1 MCYSKE
7 ARKRASYFSAKQ
19 GFYLIAA
26 IVNAVV
32 VILGGLLGLALGGRL
47 KEQHTKTIVAAL
59 GICTIVIGITSAID
73 TSNILIVII
82 CLVLG
87 TIAGELLQIEHRLD
101 TLGDWLKS
109 KVAKNGGGRFTEG
122 FVTASLLF
130 CVGSMAIMGSFDA
143 GLRGDYNTI
152 FAKSA
157 LDCVMAVTFA
167 ATMGV
172 GVLFAGASVLVYQG
186 ALTLLASLV
195 EPYLS
200 TPVVVEM
207 SAVGGVMLI
216 GTGMNILGLT
226 KERIKIGNMLPA
238 IVLPV
243 LWFPIAEW
251 VTGLL
256 G

>member
-1 MCYSKE
+1 MCGPLI
-7 ARKRASYFSAKQ
+7 FSAKQ
-19 GFYLIAA
+19 GYNLIAA

-32 VILGGLLGLALGGRL
+32 VVLGGLLGLALGGRL
-47 KEQHTKTIVAAL
+47 QERHTQTIVAAL
-59 GICTIVIGITSAID
+59 GICTVVIGITSAID

-82 CLVLG
+82 CLVIG
-87 TIAGELLQIEHRLD
+87 TILGELLQIEHRLD
-101 TLGDWLKS
+101 TLGDWLKA

-172 GVLFAGASVLVYQG
+172 GVLFAGASVLIYQG
-186 ALTLLASLV
+186 VLTLLAALV

-200 TPVVVEM
+200 APVIVEM

-226 KERIKIGNMLPA
+226 KERIKVGNMLPA

-243 LWFPIAEW
+243 FWFPIAEW
-251 VTGLL
+251 VAGLI

>member
-1 MCYSKE
+1 M
-7 ARKRASYFSAKQ
+7 
-19 GFYLIAA
+19 IAA
-26 IVNAVV
+26 VVNAIVV
-32 VILGGLLGLALGGRL
+32 VLGGLLGLLLGGRL
-47 KEQHTKTIVAAL
+47 KEHHTKTIVAAL
-59 GICTIVIGITSAID
+59 GICTMVIGITGAIV

-82 CLVLG
+82 CLVVG
-87 TIAGELLQIEHRLD
+87 TIIGELLKIEHHLD

-172 GVLFAGASVLVYQG
+172 GVLFSGATVLIYQG
-186 ALTLLASLV
+186 ALTLLAGLV

-200 TPVVVEM
+200 AEVIVEM
-207 SAVGGVMLI
+207 SAVGGVMII

-226 KERIKIGNMLPA
+226 KERIKVGNMLPA
-238 IVLPV
+238 IALPI
-243 LWFPIAEW
+243 LWFA
-251 VTGLL
+251 VSNFLK
-256 G
+256 

>member
-1 MCYSKE
+1 
-7 ARKRASYFSAKQ
+7 
-19 GFYLIAA
+19 
-26 IVNAVV
+26 
-32 VILGGLLGLALGGRL
+32 
-47 KEQHTKTIVAAL
+47 
-59 GICTIVIGITSAID
+59 
-73 TSNILIVII
+73 
-82 CLVLG
+82 
-87 TIAGELLQIEHRLD
+87 
-101 TLGDWLKS
+101 
-109 KVAKNGGGRFTEG
+109 
-122 FVTASLLF
+122 
-130 CVGSMAIMGSFDA
+130 MAIMGSFDA

-251 VTGLL
+251 VTRLL

>member
-1 MCYSKE
+1 M
-7 ARKRASYFSAKQ
+7 
-19 GFYLIAA
+19 IAA
-26 IVNAVV
+26 IVNAIV
-32 VILGGLLGLALGGRL
+32 VILGGLLGLLLGGRL

-59 GICTIVIGITSAID
+59 GICTMVIGISGAIA

-87 TIAGELLQIEHRLD
+87 TIIGELLKIEHRLD

-172 GVLFAGASVLVYQG
+172 GVLFSGASVLVYQG
-186 ALTLLASLV
+186 ALTLLAGLV

-200 TPVVVEM
+200 VEVIVEM
-207 SAVGGVMLI
+207 SAVGGVMII

-226 KERIKIGNMLPA
+226 KERIKVGNMLPA
-238 IVLPV
+238 MVLPV
-243 LWFPIAEW
+243 VWFAATNF
-251 VTGLL
+251 VK
-256 G
+256 

>member
-1 MCYSKE
+1 M
-7 ARKRASYFSAKQ
+7 
-19 GFYLIAA
+19 IAA

-32 VILGGLLGLALGGRL
+32 VILGGLLGLLLGGRL
-47 KEQHTKTIVAAL
+47 REEHTKTIVNGL
-59 GICTIVIGITSAID
+59 GICTMVIGITSAIA
-73 TSNILIVII
+73 TANILIVII

-87 TIAGELLQIEHRLD
+87 TIVGEILKIEQRLD
-101 TLGDWLKS
+101 NLGDWLKS

-157 LDCVMAVTFA
+157 LDAVMAVTFA

-172 GVLFAGASVLVYQG
+172 GVLFSSAAVLVYQG
-186 ALTLLASLV
+186 TLTLLAGLV

-200 TPVVVEM
+200 APVIVEM
-207 SAVGGVMLI
+207 SAVGGIMLI
-216 GTGMNILGLT
+216 GTGINIMGLSR
-226 KERIKIGNMLPA
+226 ERVKVGNMLPA
-238 IVLPV
+238 IVLPI
-243 LWFPIAEW
+243 LWFA
-251 VTGLL
+251 VAGLF
-256 G
+256 

>member
-1 MCYSKE
+1 M
-7 ARKRASYFSAKQ
+7 
-19 GFYLIAA
+19 IAA

-32 VILGGLLGLALGGRL
+32 VVLGGLLGLLLGGRL
-47 KEQHTKTIVAAL
+47 KEHHTKTIVAAL
-59 GICTIVIGITSAID
+59 GICTMVIGITSAIV
-73 TSNILIVII
+73 TTNILIVII
-82 CLVLG
+82 CLVIG
-87 TIAGELLQIEHRLD
+87 TIVGELLKIEHRLD
-101 TLGDWLKS
+101 VLGDWLKS

-172 GVLFAGASVLVYQG
+172 GVLFSSASVLIYQG
-186 ALTLLASLV
+186 ALTLLAGFV

-200 TPVVVEM
+200 AEVIVEM

-216 GTGMNILGLT
+216 GTGINILGLT
-226 KERIKIGNMLPA
+226 KERVKVGNMLPA

-243 LWFPIAEW
+243 VWFA
-251 VTGLL
+251 VSNFVK
-256 G
+256 

>member
-1 MCYSKE
+1 M
-7 ARKRASYFSAKQ
+7 
-19 GFYLIAA
+19 IAA

-32 VILGGLLGLALGGRL
+32 VVLGGLLGLALGGRL
-47 KEQHTKTIVAAL
+47 KEEHTKTIVCAL
-59 GICTIVIGITSAID
+59 GICTMVIGITSAIT

-87 TIAGELLQIEHRLD
+87 TILGEALRIEHRLD
-101 TLGDWLKS
+101 VLGDWLKA
-109 KVAKNGGGRFTEG
+109 KVSRNGGRFTEG

-172 GVLFAGASVLVYQG
+172 GVLFSGATVLLYQG
-186 ALTLLASLV
+186 ALTLLAGFV

-200 TPVVVEM
+200 DPVVVEM

-226 KERIKIGNMLPA
+226 KERIKVGNMLPA
-238 IVLPV
+238 LFLPI
-243 LWFPIAEW
+243 LWFA
-251 VTGLL
+251 VAGLL
-256 G
+256 GAA

>member
-1 MCYSKE
+1 M
-7 ARKRASYFSAKQ
+7 
-19 GFYLIAA
+19 IAA
-26 IVNAVV
+26 VVNAVV
-32 VILGGLLGLALGGRL
+32 VVLGGLLGLLLGGRL
-47 KEQHTKTIVAAL
+47 KEEHTQTIINAL
-59 GICTIVIGITSAID
+59 GICTMVIGVTSAIT

-82 CLVLG
+82 CLVIG
-87 TIAGELLQIEHRLD
+87 TIIGEALKIEHRLD
-101 TLGDWLKS
+101 SLGDWLKA

-157 LDCVMAVTFA
+157 LDTVMAVTFA

-172 GVLFAGASVLVYQG
+172 GVLLSGASVLIYQG
-186 ALTLLASLV
+186 ALTLLAGLV

-200 TPVVVEM
+200 APVVVEM
-207 SAVGGVMLI
+207 SAVGGIMLI
-216 GTGMNILGLT
+216 GTGMNIIGLT
-226 KERIKIGNMLPA
+226 KERIKVGNMLPA

-243 LWFPIAEW
+243 IWFA
-251 VTGLL
+251 VSGML
-256 G
+256 

>member
-1 MCYSKE
+1 M
-7 ARKRASYFSAKQ
+7 
-19 GFYLIAA
+19 IAA

-32 VILGGLLGLALGGRL
+32 VVLGGLLGLALGGRL
-47 KEQHTKTIVAAL
+47 QERHTQTIVAAL
-59 GICTIVIGITSAID
+59 GICTVVIGITSAID

-82 CLVLG
+82 CLVIG
-87 TIAGELLQIEHRLD
+87 TILGELLQIEHRLD
-101 TLGDWLKS
+101 TLGDWLKA

-172 GVLFAGASVLVYQG
+172 GVLFAGASVLIYQG
-186 ALTLLASLV
+186 ALTLLAALV

-200 TPVVVEM
+200 APVIVEM

-226 KERIKIGNMLPA
+226 KERIKVGNMLPA

-243 LWFPIAEW
+243 FWFPIAEW
-251 VTGLL
+251 VAGLI

>member
-1 MCYSKE
+1 M
-7 ARKRASYFSAKQ
+7 
-19 GFYLIAA
+19 IAA

-32 VILGGLLGLALGGRL
+32 VVLGGLLGLLLGGRL
-47 KEQHTKTIVAAL
+47 KEHHTKTIVAAL
-59 GICTIVIGITSAID
+59 GICTMVIGITSAIV
-73 TSNILIVII
+73 TTNILIVII
-82 CLVLG
+82 CLVIG
-87 TIAGELLQIEHRLD
+87 TIVGELLKIEHRLD
-101 TLGDWLKS
+101 VLGDWLKS

-172 GVLFAGASVLVYQG
+172 GVLFSGASVLIYQG
-186 ALTLLASLV
+186 ALTLLAGFV

-200 TPVVVEM
+200 AEVIVEM

-216 GTGMNILGLT
+216 GTGINILGLT
-226 KERIKIGNMLPA
+226 KERVKVGNMLPA

-243 LWFPIAEW
+243 VWFA
-251 VTGLL
+251 VSNFVK
-256 G
+256 